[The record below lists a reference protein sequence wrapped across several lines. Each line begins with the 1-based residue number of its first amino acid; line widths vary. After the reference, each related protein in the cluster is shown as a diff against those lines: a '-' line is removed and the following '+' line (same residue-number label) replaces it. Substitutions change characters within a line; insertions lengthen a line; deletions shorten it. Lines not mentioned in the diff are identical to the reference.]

1 MSRII
6 EARMKARIILPA
18 LLAAVV
24 FARPTLGIIVINPD
38 ESVCLAPPSDGSP
51 WNYVAR
57 MDNKFGARASGVYI
71 GNRYLLTANHI
82 DHDIIV
88 VHLNGMN
95 CTVDESF
102 PPMQIKGTDLR
113 MMRIKQDPGLA
124 PLPLIG
130 VAESEFNKPCTMIG
144 YGLGKGTEVPNQGWN
159 WGEDPSRKKRWAT
172 NRTLPAYKTDPQSHI
187 TYIQTAFDIAAGPQT
202 GQITGGDSGCGLFEN
217 LNGVWKLV
225 GIGADVDVDNK
236 ALYDKDLAVPGNQ
249 PDHSYF
255 VSIRQFVMQIKRI
268 RES

>member
-1 MSRII
+1 
-6 EARMKARIILPA
+6 MKARVFLPA
-18 LLAAVV
+18 LLGLVAL
-24 FARPTLGIIVINPD
+24 ARPSLGIIVINPD
-38 ESVCLAPPSDGSP
+38 ESVCLAPPPDGSP

-57 MDNKFGARASGVYI
+57 MDNKFGGRGSGVYI
-71 GNRYLLTANHI
+71 GNRYVLTANHI
-82 DHDIIV
+82 DQDINV
-88 VHLNGMN
+88 VHLNGTN

-102 PPMQIKGTDLR
+102 KPVELKGTDLR
-113 MMRIKQDPGLA
+113 VMRIMQDPGLA

-130 VAESEFNKPCTMIG
+130 VAESEFNKACTMIG
-144 YGLGKGTEVPNQGWN
+144 YGVGKGTEVPKQGWN
-159 WGEDPSRKKRWAT
+159 WGEDPSRLKRWAT
-172 NRTLPAYKTDPQSHI
+172 NHTLPSYKTDPQSHI

-236 ALYDKDLAVPGNQ
+236 ALYDKDPAVPGNQ

-255 VSIRQFVMQIKRI
+255 VPVRQFAAQINKI
-268 RES
+268 RGG